1 MLLNKI
7 SKFHLIHFAIVFVL
21 SYLYSHDITFNDHRY
36 YNIKFFFIIFI
47 PILIILIISKYCLSI
62 KKIVVVFVFLSIYI
76 FLNYFPKDI
85 FDCKDWVKVLNNTS
99 IDNNEKD
106 NGRRIKI
113 PKSCSYK
120 IGKYFFDRYKI
131 SSPDCYKRY
140 KRALQSR
147 KYC

>member
-7 SKFHLIHFAIVFVL
+7 SKFHLIHFANVFVL
-21 SYLYSHDITFNDHRY
+21 FYLYSHDITFNDHGY
-36 YNIKFFFIIFI
+36 YNIKFCFIIFI
-47 PILIILIISKYCLSI
+47 PILIIVIVIVCCLSI
-62 KKIVVVFVFLSIYI
+62 KKIIIVFI
-76 FLNYFPKDI
+76 
-85 FDCKDWVKVLNNTS
+85 DWVKGLNNTS
-99 IDNNEKD
+99 IDKNEKD
-106 NGRRIKI
+106 FIRRIKI

-147 KYC
+147 KFC

>member
-1 MLLNKI
+1 M
-7 SKFHLIHFAIVFVL
+7 
-21 SYLYSHDITFNDHRY
+21 
-36 YNIKFFFIIFI
+36 
-47 PILIILIISKYCLSI
+47 
-62 KKIVVVFVFLSIYI
+62 FLSIYI
-76 FLNYFPKDI
+76 FLKNFPNDI
-85 FDCKDWVKVLNNTS
+85 FDCKNLVKGLNNTS

-106 NGRRIKI
+106 HVRRIKI

-147 KYC
+147 KFC